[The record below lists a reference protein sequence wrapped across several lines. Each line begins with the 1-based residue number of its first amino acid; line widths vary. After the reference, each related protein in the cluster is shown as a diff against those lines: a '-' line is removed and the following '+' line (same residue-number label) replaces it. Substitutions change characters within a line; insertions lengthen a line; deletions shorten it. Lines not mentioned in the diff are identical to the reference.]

1 MEIRRIPAQDT
12 WSLRQ
17 EVMWPEKDLDFVK
30 LPEDKDGTH
39 YGLFEDGDL
48 ISVISLFVTGQTAQ
62 FRKFATRLNRQGR
75 GYGTELLRFVL
86 EEARQMGVRTIWC
99 SARINKAAYYEKLGL
114 QRTENRFERE
124 GVEYV
129 VMRKCLIGL
138 ENS

>member
-1 MEIRRIPAQDT
+1 MEIRRIPAPDT
-12 WSLRQ
+12 WLLRQ

-30 LPEDKDGTH
+30 LPEDSDGAH
-39 YGLFEDGDL
+39 YGLFEDGNL
-48 ISVISLFVTGQTAQ
+48 VSVISLFVTGQTAQ
-62 FRKFATRLNRQGR
+62 FRKFATRQNRQGK

-99 SARINKAAYYEKLGL
+99 SARISKAAYYEKLGL